1 MYVWNSTR
9 TKKYVSNLH
18 LKVEILALFCTVADF
33 FGDRAPDPYLRV
45 WMTPPPPP
53 SPYLKVWICHCCMS
67 LKRLKR
73 IFLKSLHIIFIMY
86 K

>member
-1 MYVWNSTR
+1 M
-9 TKKYVSNLH
+9 SNLH

-33 FGDRAPDPYLRV
+33 LGDRAPLLSEGLDDR
-45 WMTPPPPP
+45 PPPLPP
-53 SPYLKVWICHCCMS
+53 PYLKVWIRRYCIS
-67 LKRLKR
+67 LKRLER